1 MTLPLIKKESTV
13 HYFPNQMKEN
23 TLCECNVIK
32 KILKEIM
39 LECSNSHIEITNSD
53 INNPYEQSI

>member
-32 KILKEIM
+32 KILKERM
-39 LECSNSHIEITNSD
+39 FQFTYGDLKFRH
-53 INNPYEQSI
+53 